1 MARKFDDDDGRTVAD
16 MSGLERPSLL
26 GLRLRQREEKP
37 AQPAQDPQLDP
48 SERRAMIRGAM
59 SAGLLIAGVFA
70 LGFALLILLLQFV
83 WR

>member
-1 MARKFDDDDGRTVAD
+1 MRKYDDDDGRTVAD

-26 GLRLRQREEKP
+26 GLSPRRREEKP
-37 AQPAQDPQLDP
+37 AQAKQDLQLDR
-48 SERRAMIRGAM
+48 SERRAMVRGAL

-70 LGFALLILLLQFV
+70 LSFALLILLLQLV

>member
-26 GLRLRQREEKP
+26 GIRPRRWAEKP
-37 AQPAQDPQLDP
+37 APAEQSVQLDR
-48 SERRAMIRGAM
+48 SERRAMVRGAL
-59 SAGLLIAGVFA
+59 SAGLLIAVVFA
-70 LGFALLILLLQFV
+70 LSFALLILLLQLV

>member
-1 MARKFDDDDGRTVAD
+1 MTRKFDDDDGRTVAD
-16 MSGLERPSLL
+16 MSGLERPPLL
-26 GLRLRQREEKP
+26 GLRRRQREEKP
-37 AQPAQDPQLDP
+37 AQTEQNVQLDR